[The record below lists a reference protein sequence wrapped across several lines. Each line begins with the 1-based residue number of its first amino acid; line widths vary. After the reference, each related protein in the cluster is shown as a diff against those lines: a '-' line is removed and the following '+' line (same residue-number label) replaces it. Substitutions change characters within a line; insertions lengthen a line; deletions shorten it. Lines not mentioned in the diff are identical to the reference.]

1 MTDDRGRPLSSDDL
15 LREARRRVLEGDLYS
30 DDEPEVPR
38 DDLPTSHGRADAD
51 PALDG
56 GEGSV
61 DGEDLSAAA
70 IAEAL
75 AEAEVEANPVPSA
88 IPESAAAAE
97 SSIEPAARGARAGM
111 NSLPDWALDDEPEPA
126 SPDPSPP
133 PSAVVAAGSTPLAER
148 IRLLA
153 MEQEQAGTS
162 DTAQQTLQTPPPP
175 HNAERDIWS
184 IPSAEWQSRPDPVR
198 RSTMTTSWFKPVLSL
213 VVFGIFSI
221 GFFVSVFDGR
231 ESIEDVAVGD
241 CFDAGD
247 TDEISTVPIIDC
259 SELHTSELFATVY
272 VDTFGSGYPG
282 EDPLYEWINARCE
295 EEFPAYVGEPY
306 ADSRYWIEVFMPT
319 AEGWDEGDRVGLC
332 TVVLVDENLEV
343 RPSLGSARGWGERT

>member
-1 MTDDRGRPLSSDDL
+1 MTGDRGRPLSSDDL
-15 LREARRRVLEGDLYS
+15 LREARRRVLDGDLYS
-30 DDEPEVPR
+30 DDEPDASD
-38 DDLPTSHGRADAD
+38 DDLLSTDDGTNEN
-51 PALDG
+51 PAGAGSDDG
-56 GEGSV
+56 P
-61 DGEDLSAAA
+61 DGDDLSAAA

-75 AEAEVEANPVPSA
+75 AEAQAEVTPEPVV
-88 IPESAAAAE
+88 AAAP
-97 SSIEPAARGARAGM
+97 SIDPSTRGPRAGM
-111 NSLPDWALDDEPEPA
+111 SALPDWALDDEPQPP
-126 SPDPSPP
+126 SPDPSSP
-133 PSAVVAAGSTPLAER
+133 PSAVGAAGSTPLAER

-153 MEQEQAGTS
+153 MEQEQAGTP

-175 HNAERDIWS
+175 PDAKRDIWS
-184 IPSAEWQSRPDPVR
+184 TPSAEWQSRPDPAP
-198 RSTMTTSWFKPVLSL
+198 RSTMSTTWIKPVLSL

-221 GFFVSVFDGR
+221 GFFISVFDER

-259 SELHTSELFATVY
+259 SELHSSELFATVD
-272 VDTFGSGYPG
+272 VDTFESGYPG

-295 EEFPAYVGEPY
+295 DEFPAYVGEPY
-306 ADSRYWIEVFMPT
+306 AESRYWIEVFMPT

-343 RPSLGSARGWGERT
+343 RPSLGTARGWGERT